1 MISNSTLDIIP
12 FFVMRKKKAANQKLD
27 FIKLKYS
34 NQSCF
39 PLWDTLKIF

>member
-34 NQSCF
+34 NQFSAKGNQ
-39 PLWDTLKIF
+39 LNL